1 MAQPNNSS
9 LQDEVEHA
17 TRDSLEDLFPRL
29 HMELLPLA
37 IRVINVFNR
46 GRCPSVV
53 KPRPANVPFGG
64 EYAGYYERL
73 RLRGTTYYIIEES
86 EEEGDSRFPGELS
99 LESDAHILGAAT
111 HNCCGL
117 AALLCLPVVNRLI
130 EGMSNGH

>member
-17 TRDSLEDLFPRL
+17 TRDSLEDHFPRL

-46 GRCPSVV
+46 GGCPSVV
-53 KPRPANVPFGG
+53 KPRPADVPFGG
-64 EYAGYYERL
+64 EYVDYYKSL

-86 EEEGDSRFPGELS
+86 EEEGNSKFPGELS

-111 HNCCGL
+111 HNCCAL